1 MIVGTHALLEDPVN
15 FWKLGVAIIDEQ
27 HRFGVQQRGRL
38 RGKGRN
44 PHVLIMTATP
54 IPRTLALTVYGDLDI
69 SVMRDM
75 PPGRRAILTAV
86 KPESRRPEVYALVKE
101 QLAVLEERARGFADL
116 ERALQD
122 TLVTGQ
128 RMSEELKATARREA
142 QLIVDEAQLRSE
154 KVLDAARAEEAR
166 IRADMHS
173 LKLLHRQLAESVKVA
188 VERYLRLADADLGE
202 AGTE

>member
-1 MIVGTHALLEDPVN
+1 MRITPLDVRQQQFTVRTFRGFDVQEVDGFLQDVAEDYETVLKENALL
-15 FWKLGVAIIDEQ
+15 
-27 HRFGVQQRGRL
+27 
-38 RGKGRN
+38 
-44 PHVLIMTATP
+44 
-54 IPRTLALTVYGDLDI
+54 
-69 SVMRDM
+69 
-75 PPGRRAILTAV
+75 
-86 KPESRRPEVYALVKE
+86 KE

-154 KVLDAARAEEAR
+154 KVLDEARAEEAR

-173 LKLLHRQLAESVKVA
+173 LKRLHRQLAESVKVA